1 MAKKRKTKVQKKL
14 ADSRH
19 TFQHQASQLV
29 YEIKPSIVKNQ
40 ASQSTIAYPYLI
52 NDLRRTALLSSTII
66 FFQVILFF
74 ILKNH
79 LIKIPGIS
87 Y

>member
-1 MAKKRKTKVQKKL
+1 MAKKRKTKFQKKL
-14 ADSRH
+14 ADNRH
-19 TFQHQASQLV
+19 TFHHQASPLI
-29 YEIKPSIVKNQ
+29 YEVKPSMPQTQPKKNLITH
-40 ASQSTIAYPYLI
+40 SYLMK
-52 NDLRRTALLSSTII
+52 DLSKTALLSSAII
-66 FFQVILFF
+66 AFQVILFF

>member
-1 MAKKRKTKVQKKL
+1 MAKKRKTKEEKKL
-14 ADSRH
+14 ADTRH
-19 TFQHQASQLV
+19 TFHHQASQLV

-40 ASQSTIAYPYLI
+40 VSQSTIAYPYLI
-52 NDLRRTALLSSTII
+52 NDLRRTALLSSAII
-66 FFQVILFF
+66 ALQVVLFF

-79 LIKIPGIS
+79 LINIPGIS